1 VKPLGKVVWGEGMFL
16 TPHLFQQADR
26 YHEHVLDFRLRALVP
41 FGWGL
46 TELALDAEAVT
57 NGQVTVQRCAGV
69 LPDGLTFEVPE
80 PDRGPSSRSIK
91 AHFSPSVDRVSVYLA
106 VPVVREGTNVR
117 LDGDG
122 GGPPTRY
129 ETEMVRVPDETAEDN
144 EGEIPFARKNFR
156 LLFSGEALDDT
167 VSIKVAEVLRAE
179 SGAFKLS
186 DSYVAPSL
194 TVRASPRLLA
204 MLREVLELLSA
215 RSASLASQ
223 RRHLADFAQS
233 DMATFW
239 LLHTVNSWIPLL
251 AHLAAALDHHPEQV
265 YVAFAQLVGQL
276 SSFALDSDPRDVP
289 TYDHDRL
296 GEVFEDLVRR
306 IRLLLDTVIP
316 IRYVVIPLVRTREL
330 LHVGRVEDERLLQ
343 TAQFYLGADAKMP
356 AGRLVE
362 ELPAKS
368 KISSPDHVGD
378 LIGRAVPGVEL
389 LHEPVP
395 PAAIPVRAGFKYFQL
410 SRHGRAWEAINRA
423 KALALYLPDEF
434 PELKLELIAVKS

>member
-1 VKPLGKVVWGEGMFL
+1 MTQSGKVVWGEGMFL

-26 YHEHVLDFRLRALVP
+26 YHEQGLDFRVRAVVP
-41 FGWGL
+41 FGWGFI
-46 TELALDAEAVT
+46 ELELDDEAVT
-57 NGQVTVQRCAGV
+57 NGEIAIRRCAGV
-69 LPDGLTFEVPE
+69 LPDGLVFQVPQ

-91 AHFSPSVDRVSVYLA
+91 SHFSVSTDRVSVYLA

-117 LDGDG
+117 LDGAG

-129 ETEMVRVPDETAEDN
+129 ETEMTRVPDETADDN
-144 EGEIPFARKNFR
+144 EGEIPFARKSFR

-167 VSIKVAEVLRAE
+167 VSMKLAEVTRTE
-179 SGAFKLS
+179 SGAFRLS
-186 DSYVAPSL
+186 DAFVPASL
-194 TVRASPRLLA
+194 SVRSSPRLLA
-204 MLREVLELLSA
+204 MLREVLDLLTA
-215 RSASLASQ
+215 RSTSLAAQ

-233 DMATFW
+233 DIATFW
-239 LLHTVNSWIPLL
+239 LLHTVNSTIPLL
-251 AHLAAALDHHPEQV
+251 AHLASAPEHHPERV

-276 SSFALDSDPRDVP
+276 SAFALDSDPRDVP
-289 TYDHDRL
+289 AYDHDRL
-296 GEVFEDLVRR
+296 GEVFAELVRR
-306 IRLLLDTVIP
+306 IRTLLDTVIP
-316 IRYVVIPLVRTREL
+316 IRYVIIPLVRTREL
-330 LHVGRVEDERLLQ
+330 LHVGRVEDERLLK

-368 KISSPDHVGD
+368 KISSPDHVGE

-423 KALALYLPDEF
+423 KALALYLPDDF

>member
-1 VKPLGKVVWGEGMFL
+1 MKPLGKVVWGEGMFL

-26 YHEHVLDFRLRALVP
+26 YYEHLLHFRLRALVP
-41 FGWGL
+41 FGWGV
-46 TELALDAEAVT
+46 TELEIDEEAVT
-57 NGQVTVQRCAGV
+57 NGEVTVRRCAGV
-69 LPDGLTFEVPE
+69 LSDGLAFQFPE

-91 AHFSPSVDRVSVYLA
+91 AHFSPSTDRVAVYLA

-117 LDGDG
+117 LDGES

-129 ETEMVRVPDETAEDN
+129 QTEMLRVSDETAEDN

-167 VSIKVAEVLRAE
+167 VSIKLAEVTRTD

-186 DSYVAPSL
+186 DSFVPPSL
-194 TVRASPRLLA
+194 TVRSSPRLLT
-204 MLREVLELLSA
+204 MLREILELLGA
-215 RSASLASQ
+215 RSASLGSQ

-239 LLHTVNSWIPLL
+239 LLHTVNTWIPLL
-251 AHLAAALDHHPEQV
+251 AHLAAAPEHHPEQV
-265 YVAFAQLVGQL
+265 YVAFAQIVGQL

-289 TYDHDRL
+289 VYDHDRL
-296 GEVFEDLVRR
+296 GEVFSELVRR
-306 IRLLLDTVIP
+306 IRILLDTVIP

-330 LHVGRVEDERLLQ
+330 LHVGRVEDDRLLQ

-362 ELPAKS
+362 ELPAKA

-434 PELKLELIAVKS
+434 PELKLELVAVKS

>member
-1 VKPLGKVVWGEGMFL
+1 MKPLGKVVWGEGMFL

-26 YHEHVLDFRLRALVP
+26 YHEQILDFRVRAVVP
-41 FGWGL
+41 FGWGF
-46 TELALDAEAVT
+46 TELELDDEAVT
-57 NGQVTVQRCAGV
+57 NGDVAIRRCAGV
-69 LPDGLTFEVPE
+69 LPDGLVFQVPQ

-91 AHFSPSVDRVSVYLA
+91 SHFSTSTDRVAVYLA

-117 LDGDG
+117 LDGTG

-129 ETEMVRVPDETAEDN
+129 ETEMIRVTDETAEDN

-167 VSIKVAEVLRAE
+167 VSMKLAEVVRTEAGAYRLSE
-179 SGAFKLS
+179 SFVPA
-186 DSYVAPSL
+186 SL
-194 TVRASPRLLA
+194 TVGSSPRLLA

-215 RSASLASQ
+215 RSTSLGSQ

-233 DMATFW
+233 DIATFW
-239 LLHTVNSWIPLL
+239 LLHTVNTWIPFLS
-251 AHLAAALDHHPEQV
+251 HLAASPEHHPEHV

-289 TYDHDRL
+289 VYDHDRL
-296 GEVFEDLVRR
+296 GDVFSELVRR
-306 IRLLLDTVIP
+306 IRTLLDTVIP
-316 IRYVVIPLVRTREL
+316 IRYVIIPLVRTRDL

-410 SRHGRAWEAINRA
+410 SRHGRAWDAINRA
-423 KALALYLPDEF
+423 KALALYLPDDF
-434 PELKLELIAVKS
+434 PELKLELVAIKS